1 MRPCGSA
8 SALSSSPVTHVLQ
21 VTNVKAFARQMAAA
35 AEGSPQPQQQQHQY
49 QQQQQQHQY
58 QQQQQHQY
66 QQQQQL
72 QYQQQQQLQYQ
83 QQQQLQYQQQLPPP
97 LFPPTQP
104 IVTGAGGS
112 DAREIARQRE
122 KMMLKQ
128 QVTCDV

>member
-1 MRPCGSA
+1 VCVLTR
-8 SALSSSPVTHVLQ
+8 HVFQ

-35 AEGSPQPQQQQHQY
+35 TEGSPQPQQQQLQHLQQQQQYQQQQHHQY
-49 QQQQQQHQY
+49 QQQQQQPQY
-58 QQQQQHQY
+58 QQQQQPQY
-66 QQQQQL
+66 QQQQQP
-72 QYQQQQQLQYQ
+72 
-83 QQQQLQYQQQLPPP
+83 QYQQQLPPQ

-128 QVTCDV
+128 QVACDMCCVSCDV